1 MVFVSMAFAAF
12 GSYGAKG
19 ILVSTVISTSMLLAC
34 CIATRDQLYSMF
46 GLIACATIGLLTA
59 GLFGVVLG
67 CVAGILFGE
76 SIYAESIRRQLADDF
91 KQSVARKDS

>member
-12 GSYGAKG
+12 ASYGTKRV
-19 ILVSTVISTSMLLAC
+19 LFSTVISTSMLLAC

-46 GLIACATIGLLTA
+46 GIIACATIGLLTA

-67 CVAGILFGE
+67 CVAVYFLESQYMQKAFGDN
-76 SIYAESIRRQLADDF
+76 SQTIS
-91 KQSVARKDS
+91 SSP